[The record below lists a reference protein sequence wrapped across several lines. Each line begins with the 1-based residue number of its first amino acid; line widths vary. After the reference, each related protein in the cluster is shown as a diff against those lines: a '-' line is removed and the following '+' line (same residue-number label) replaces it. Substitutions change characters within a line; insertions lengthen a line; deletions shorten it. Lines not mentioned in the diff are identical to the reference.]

1 MTKLEALKKYRTA
14 IEQEAVNLY
23 RTVLECDGM
32 IQFSLYVWE
41 DGEIESLQD
50 TNGGNSFLRPR
61 DSEPRQ
67 LFFVVRLSEPT
78 FRWEDMMFDPISED
92 DEERE
97 QQWQD
102 AIDCAVESF
111 PDWFSD
117 KLDSIIREE
126 EMFG

>member
-1 MTKLEALKKYRTA
+1 MTKLEVLKKHRTA
-14 IEQEAVNLY
+14 IEQKAVELY

-50 TNGGNSFLRPR
+50 TNGGNDVLRPR

-67 LFFVVRLSEPT
+67 LFFVDRISYPN
-78 FRWEDMMFDPISED
+78 FSWEDMMFDSVSED
-92 DEERE
+92 EDERE
-97 QQWQD
+97 RQRQE
-102 AIDCAVESF
+102 AIDFAVDAFKDE
-111 PDWFSD
+111 FSD
-117 KLDSIIREE
+117 RFDSIIKEV